1 MQVASIVVQVVA
13 TKMVAQK
20 DYYASMISDDTE
32 SYKDLQKMEKDV
44 FKRKTEDLA
53 AFCDDNDLKSDGSR
67 QSMIVRILEHRK
79 QHGNQVTQEEDELLK
94 SFHAGHFNSHQG
106 FETPRGGD
114 VIQTPSGGDLG
125 DSYFALEE
133 FPNGFRT

>member
-13 TKMVAQK
+13 TKIVAQK

-32 SYKDLQKMEKDV
+32 SYKDLRKREKDV

-67 QSMIVRILEHRK
+67 QSMILRILEHKK

-94 SFHAGHFNSHQG
+94 SFHAGHFNSHQAD

-114 VIQTPSGGDLG
+114 QVIHTPRGGDLG
-125 DSYFALEE
+125 DSYFALTE
-133 FPNGFRT
+133 FRT